1 MKESKILEES
11 KIFPFP
17 TRIILFRNIKSILK
31 IYHSL
36 PSYCL
41 SGLSKLCHIW
51 KQKRNE
57 ISFHKIGREDFMIYD
72 VIFIKRFS
80 PLLVQYSYI
89 VQFSTFIYLFI
100 YWHHIVESNTKSCI
114 YSIVRIWSYRY
125 FLQNMVKIM
134 PPTKT
139 FLLIEYQ
146 K

>member
-1 MKESKILEES
+1 M
-11 KIFPFP
+11 
-17 TRIILFRNIKSILK
+17 
-31 IYHSL
+31 

-100 YWHHIVESNTKSCI
+100 CWHHIVESNTKSCI
-114 YSIVRIWSYRY
+114 YSIVRIWSYRFPAKY
-125 FLQNMVKIM
+125 GKNNATNKNFSFDWISEITGNSSVQQMLQSCRRFLSFTDKYI
-134 PPTKT
+134 
-139 FLLIEYQ
+139 YS
-146 K
+146 